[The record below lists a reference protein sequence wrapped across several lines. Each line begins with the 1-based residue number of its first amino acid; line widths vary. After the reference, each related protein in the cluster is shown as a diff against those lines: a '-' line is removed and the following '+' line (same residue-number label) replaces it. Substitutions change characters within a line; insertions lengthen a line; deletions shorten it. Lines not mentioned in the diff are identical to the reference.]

1 MPTSGGKPAVPRP
14 SPLEPRFMGTKL
26 RRLSGGPFPT
36 LPIMNKSAPEIRK
49 EVRQYLNQLSPLE
62 REQLTHDA
70 IDQFL
75 ATPEYRRCKFLAAFY
90 PVRHELDLMPLIDQ
104 CWSDGKKVFLPHL
117 LSRPFQKMR
126 FLPYKADTP
135 MKLNRFQ
142 IPEPA
147 LSSRHEI
154 PIRQL
159 DIVIT
164 PLLAFGESG
173 QRLGMGGGFYDR
185 TFAFL
190 NRSRYQKP
198 RLWAIALEAQRFAI
212 QSNSWDVSIHG
223 VATEQDTYRYD

>member
-1 MPTSGGKPAVPRP
+1 
-14 SPLEPRFMGTKL
+14 
-26 RRLSGGPFPT
+26 
-36 LPIMNKSAPEIRK
+36 MNKSAPEIRR
-49 EVRQYLNQLSPLE
+49 EVRHYLNQLSALE
-62 REQLTHDA
+62 REQLAYDA
-70 IDQFL
+70 INQFL
-75 ATPEYRRCKFLAAFY
+75 GTPEYRRCKFLAAFY

-104 CWSDGKKVFLPHL
+104 CWSDGKKVFLPRL

-159 DIVIT
+159 DVVIT
-164 PLLAFGESG
+164 PLLAFGEDG
-173 QRLGMGGGFYDR
+173 QRLGMGGGYYDR